1 MAVANSFAQASRAA
15 PRDDS
20 PAPAQARAAALSWRH
35 WSLRSDAAATLSVS
49 RVAIGSVSEA
59 EQILSCPTAQ

>member
-1 MAVANSFAQASRAA
+1 MTQVDGGCAGA
-15 PRDDS
+15 DT
-20 PAPAQARAAALSWRH
+20 AALDTLVK
-35 WSLRSDAAATLSVS
+35 LRSDAAATLSVS